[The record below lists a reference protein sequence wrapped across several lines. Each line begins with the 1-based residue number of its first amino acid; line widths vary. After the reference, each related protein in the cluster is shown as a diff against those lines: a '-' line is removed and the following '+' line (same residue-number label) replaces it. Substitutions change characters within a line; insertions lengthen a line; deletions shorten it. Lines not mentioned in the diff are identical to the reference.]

1 MSKYIGVIPGKLRGM
16 GESHTDLLKVL
27 GVTGLEPMDIGTH
40 NDGYDDPPVAAIEI
54 DGKQYSLVEILKT
67 AASGGAAMFLHLFE
81 ESVTG
86 YTAADDGVIDAI
98 KGYYEA
104 GVVPKALL
112 VSYVGDELL
121 TEEEYKDVT
130 GEDFP
135 DD

>member
-27 GVTGLEPMDIGTH
+27 GITGLDPMDIGTH
-40 NDGYDDPPVAAIEI
+40 NDGYDDPPVAAVEI

-86 YTAADDGVIDAI
+86 YTAADEGVIDAI
-98 KGYYEA
+98 KGYYDA
-104 GVVPKALL
+104 GVVPKAL
-112 VSYVGDELL
+112 VASYVVGDLL
-121 TEEEYKDVT
+121 SDDDYEEIT
-130 GEDFP
+130 GEAYPAD
-135 DD
+135 